1 MHLLKHQEQAIELL
15 KDYSSC
21 AFFHPMG
28 SGKTYTGSVKAVSFG
43 EPILTLCQKSKI
55 DDWCKHFGEIFPDW
69 AVYDLSKPKNIDAF
83 VADGSRRKVG
93 VVSYD
98 TLWRR
103 PTLLKMRGLTLLAD
117 ESSLISNEQ
126 AKRTK
131 AIVKLKKQGRLDH
144 VVLLSG
150 TPIDGKYERL
160 VSQAWLLGWDI
171 TKRDF
176 WDRYVITRDLYIPG
190 QYRPVQLVSGYK
202 NTEEL
207 KEKLREYGAHFLTV
221 EDCLKSLP
229 SQTFMKVETKAP
241 SAYKKMEKDSI
252 CSIKG
257 EELVGNDVLSR
268 RLYLRQICGQ
278 YNDARY
284 EAIKDLLETTEE
296 RALIF
301 YNFTAEKERLISIC
315 ESLKKPVSEVSGSKK
330 DLSAYENDE
339 DSVTILQYQAG
350 AMGLNLQK
358 SRIII
363 YASLPERSELYEQ
376 SKCRTWR
383 EGQTRP
389 CLYYVCKCPGT
400 IEDDIEEA
408 LSRKKDL
415 VDYLFEQGKTA

>member
-1 MHLLKHQEQAIELL
+1 M
-15 KDYSSC
+15 
-21 AFFHPMG
+21 
-28 SGKTYTGSVKAVSFG
+28 
-43 EPILTLCQKSKI
+43 
-55 DDWCKHFGEIFPDW
+55 
-69 AVYDLSKPKNIDAF
+69 
-83 VADGSRRKVG
+83 
-93 VVSYD
+93 
-98 TLWRR
+98 
-103 PTLLKMRGLTLLAD
+103 KMRGLTLLAD

-171 TKRDF
+171 KKRDF
-176 WDRYVITRDLYIPG
+176 WDRYVITRDLYVPG
-190 QYRPVQLVSGYK
+190 QFRPVQLVAGYK

-207 KEKLREYGAHFLTV
+207 KEKLREFGAHFLTV

-296 RALIF
+296 RVLIF

>member
-1 MHLLKHQEQAIELL
+1 MV
-15 KDYSSC
+15 C
-21 AFFHPMG
+21 
-28 SGKTYTGSVKAVSFG
+28 
-43 EPILTLCQKSKI
+43 CQKSKI
-55 DDWCKHFGEIFPDW
+55 DDWVLHFRTNYKERTVF
-69 AVYDLSKPKNIDAF
+69 DLSKEKQAETFICETRSGDK
-83 VADGSRRKVG
+83 RTVG
-93 VVSYD
+93 VISYD

-103 PTLLKMRGLTLLAD
+103 PALLKLKGLTLICD

-131 AIVKLKKQGRLDH
+131 AIVRMKKKGQLDH

-171 TKRDF
+171 PKKDF
-176 WDRYVITRDLYIPG
+176 WARYVETRDLHIPG
-190 QYRPVQLVSGYK
+190 QYRPVSIVSGYR

-207 KEKLREYGAHFLTV
+207 KENLRKHGAHFLTV

-229 SQTFMKVETKAP
+229 SQTFIPMLSPTP
-241 SAYKKMEKDSI
+241 SAYKKMEKDRI
-252 CSIKG
+252 CKIKG
-257 EELVGNDVLSR
+257 EELVGKDLLSQ

-278 YNDARY
+278 YNDKRY
-284 EAIKDLLETTEE
+284 EAIKELLETTEE
-296 RALIF
+296 RVLIF
-301 YNFTAEKERLISIC
+301 YNFTAERDRLISIC
-315 ESLKKPVSEVSGSKK
+315 ESLKKPVSEVSGSRK
-330 DLSAYENDE
+330 DLSAYESEEN
-339 DSVTILQYQAG
+339 SVTVLQYQAG

-389 CLYYVCKCPGT
+389 CLYYICKCSGT

-408 LSRKKDL
+408 LKQKKDL
-415 VDYLFEQGKTA
+415 TDFLFMKGEMKK